1 MQPILLI
8 ESNAP
13 GLLYVNGQFC
23 GELTEPQAFPSWPDA
38 RALIEYRPLGRAYW
52 PMACALTLRDGQ
64 VQPHGQEG
72 VFCVQWPEGIAQ
84 VELRP
89 QSLGGQTKREELG
102 AGVSLLMQDGNAALA
117 RNDEILQPLPQGAK
131 ELGVRQLEDGGCV
144 VSGRCPGGLFVC
156 AVPPE
161 GGAIAG
167 DAQAFVLARTLKW
180 ERKDLLQAV
189 TGSEDTVGHGVLNEY
204 RVDAGGLHRI
214 SSQPVWADGAPRWP
228 QNGQETLR
236 AYLEAVHAGHNAEAE
251 GYLAS
256 PDLQP
261 ALPRF
266 DAVLPLRYP
275 LNRLPAGLPLAM
287 GVMAVEE
294 AGLARVTAV
303 CARAKEARGRQG
315 NYRLEA
321 LAILN

>member
-8 ESNAP
+8 ESAAP

-38 RALIEYRPLGRAYW
+38 RALIEYRPLGRSFE
-52 PMACALTLRDGQ
+52 PMACALTLQKGLI
-64 VQPHGQEG
+64 QPHGQEG
-72 VFCVQWPEGIAQ
+72 VFCVQWPEGVAQ

-89 QSLGGQTKREELG
+89 HRLGGQTRREDLG
-102 AGVSLLMQDGNAALA
+102 GGLTLLQQEGNAALA
-117 RNDEILQPLPQGAK
+117 RGEEILQPLPQGAR
-131 ELGVRQLEDGGCV
+131 EVGLRQLEDGGYI
-144 VSGRCPGGLFVC
+144 VSGRCLGGLFVC

-161 GGAIAG
+161 GGAIAR
-167 DAQAFVLARTLKW
+167 DAQAFVLARTIKW
-180 ERKDLLQAV
+180 ARQDVLQAV
-189 TGSEDTVGHGVLNEY
+189 TGAEDAVGHGVLSEY
-204 RVDAGGLHRI
+204 RADAGGLHRL
-214 SSQPVWADGAPRWP
+214 STQPVWVDGAPRWP

-236 AYLEAVHAGHNAEAE
+236 AYLEAVQAGQAAEAE

-256 PDLQP
+256 SDLQP

-266 DAVLPLRYP
+266 DAVVPLRYP
-275 LNRLPAGLPLAM
+275 LSRMPAGLPLAM
-287 GVMAVEE
+287 GAMAVEE

-303 CARAKEARGRQG
+303 CARAREARGRQG

-321 LAILN
+321 IEILH